1 MLLLC
6 SFPGCRRHL
15 TAYCHCLGD
24 TVQPVGSADIS
35 SSVSVVRLDSSDS
48 VSGSV
53 TLILPRFRCQ
63 KAGEKDFWRL
73 RGCRAKLII
82 FFPPLLPGVPGA
94 GGARL
99 PLSGYGASAWCRGDR
114 GIKST
119 EFHPVPEAALAPHS
133 ARNLVKKRGTHPI
146 RPSETG
152 VEGQRA
158 GVARGSVLSSLP
170 LPSHVERQS
179 RARAE
184 RLVSSE
190 GSQLPHVKHSFQSA
204 RGGAEGYEFLFI

>member
-63 KAGEKDFWRL
+63 KAGEKDFRRL

-82 FFPPLLPGVPGA
+82 FFPPSSLGSLALVVRGFPSLAMVRPRGVGATGGLNLPSFTLFPRQPWPPTLPGTWLRSGGPIPSAPRRWALKGSERVLRGA
-94 GGARL
+94 PSSAAFPCRRTS
-99 PLSGYGASAWCRGDR
+99 SGR
-114 GIKST
+114 
-119 EFHPVPEAALAPHS
+119 AALAPS
-133 ARNLVKKRGTHPI
+133 
-146 RPSETG
+146 
-152 VEGQRA
+152 
-158 GVARGSVLSSLP
+158 GSF
-170 LPSHVERQS
+170 
-179 RARAE
+179 RARD
-184 RLVSSE
+184 LSC
-190 GSQLPHVKHSFQSA
+190 HT
-204 RGGAEGYEFLFI
+204 